1 MHERANGLMG
11 HEFILTPVW
20 TFYHCIFGL
29 NKISLSFHKTKLK
42 LVQKKNFG
50 EQNVTIKMIKNLL
63 KR

>member
-42 LVQKKNFG
+42 LVQKK
-50 EQNVTIKMIKNLL
+50 KSW
-63 KR
+63 